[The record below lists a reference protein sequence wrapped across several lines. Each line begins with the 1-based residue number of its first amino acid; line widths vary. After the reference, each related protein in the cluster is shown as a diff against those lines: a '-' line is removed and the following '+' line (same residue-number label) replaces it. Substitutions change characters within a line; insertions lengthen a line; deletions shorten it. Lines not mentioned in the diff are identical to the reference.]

1 MTTHET
7 VTGPGE
13 GATMLTVH
21 HLGKS
26 QSERIIWL
34 CEELELSYE
43 LKRYERDPATIL
55 APPEFK
61 ALHPMGAA
69 PVITDGALVLAE
81 SGAVI
86 EYIMAKHGGGRLA
99 LGPDHSDFA
108 QYLYWFHFA
117 NGSLQP
123 VMGRNMVL
131 RRLDLPPD
139 NPLLLAMQGR
149 LHRALDL
156 VETRLGEADH
166 LAGREFTAADIMAVF
181 SLTTM
186 RLFLPLDL
194 APYPNILAYLQRIG
208 ARPAYRRAMRKGDPD
223 MAPLLT

>member
-1 MTTHET
+1 
-7 VTGPGE
+7 
-13 GATMLTVH
+13 MLTVH

-34 CEELELSYE
+34 CEELEVPYE

-69 PVITDGALVLAE
+69 PVVTDGALVLAE

-86 EYIMAKHGGGRLA
+86 EYLIAKHGGGRLA
-99 LGPDHSDFA
+99 PGPDHPDFA
-108 QYLYWFHFA
+108 HYLYWFHFA

-123 VMGRNMVL
+123 SMGRNMVL
-131 RRLDLPPD
+131 RRLGLPPD
-139 NPLLLAMQGR
+139 NPVLLATQGR
-149 LHRALDL
+149 LDRALDL
-156 VETRLGEADH
+156 VEARLGEADH
-166 LAGREFTAADIMAVF
+166 FAGREFTAADIMAVF

-194 APYPNILAYLQRIG
+194 APHPNILAYLQRIG
-208 ARPAYRRAMRKGDPD
+208 ARPAYQRAMQKGDPD